1 METNF
6 LPAKRN
12 GTWILGV
19 LLLVFLAASLLLIYS
34 ASQDPVRSS
43 YLLKLACG
51 IALWVPLLF
60 CLKRMYELRTM
71 TYRLS
76 RSALTLRWG
85 VRQLVFPMDMIR
97 WARSAADFEHEL
109 PIPFF
114 SFPGCIL
121 GRRKIAGLGETR
133 FLAVDKKQMILIALP
148 EGALVISPQDREA
161 FIRTYEKMYEL
172 GSPEKVAY
180 SASGIT
186 DLWNRVWQDQTAKR
200 LLVASLA
207 AVLLLWV
214 FLGILMASLRQVM
227 WVSLEIVPANRLIL
241 LGVLGS
247 FVWAGN
253 LLLGVYLYLQE
264 QVQRGMV
271 YLLWGASLLSILIL
285 IAAAAIMSF

>member
-1 METNF
+1 
-6 LPAKRN
+6 
-12 GTWILGV
+12 
-19 LLLVFLAASLLLIYS
+19 
-34 ASQDPVRSS
+34 
-43 YLLKLACG
+43 
-51 IALWVPLLF
+51 
-60 CLKRMYELRTM
+60 
-71 TYRLS
+71 
-76 RSALTLRWG
+76 
-85 VRQLVFPMDMIR
+85 
-97 WARSAADFEHEL
+97 
-109 PIPFF
+109 
-114 SFPGCIL
+114 L

-133 FLAVDKKQMILIALP
+133 FLAVDKRQMILIALP

-161 FIRTYEKMYEL
+161 FIRMYEKMYEL

-214 FLGILMASLRQVM
+214 FLGILMASLSQVM
-227 WVSLEIVPANRLIL
+227 WVSLETVPANRLIL
-241 LGVLGS
+241 LGILGS
-247 FVWAGN
+247 FIWVGN

-271 YLLWGASLLSILIL
+271 YLLWGASLLSALIL